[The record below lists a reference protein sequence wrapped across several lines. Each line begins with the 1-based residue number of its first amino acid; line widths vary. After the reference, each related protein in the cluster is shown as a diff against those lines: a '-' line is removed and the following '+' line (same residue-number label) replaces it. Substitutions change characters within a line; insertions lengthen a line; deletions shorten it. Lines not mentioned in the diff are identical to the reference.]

1 VARKKPYYPTRAEL
15 AEGAK
20 PPPAVPPSFI
30 LKLLTGRSGHRLD
43 RWLVS
48 WTGFSVISWQAARDR
63 GIAYQR
69 SLLLTTTGRKTSL
82 KRSVVLPYVTFEEG
96 LVVVASNGGG
106 PRNPSWLEN
115 LRANPGC
122 EVIVSRRKRSAVAA
136 IPQGNER
143 IRLLDKVAIT
153 RPQVHNYEYHAGRHG
168 RTLELA
174 VLK

>member
-1 VARKKPYYPTRAEL
+1 MAREKPYYPTRAEL
-15 AEGAK
+15 QTGAT
-20 PPPAVPPSFI
+20 PPPAVPPSRR
-30 LKLLTGRSGHRLD
+30 LRLMTGRVGHTID
-43 RWLVS
+43 RWLVR

-69 SLLLTTTGRKTSL
+69 SLLLTTTGRKTGM
-82 KRSVVLPYVTFEEG
+82 KRSVVLPYVAVEEG

-106 PRNPSWLEN
+106 PRNPAWLEN

-122 EVIVSRRKRSAVAA
+122 EVVVSRRKRSAVAA

-153 RPQVHNYEYHAGRHG
+153 RPQVHNYEYHAGKHG